1 MWYEKGPIPI
11 QICVKTNHTEKSIG
25 KKTRPYICLG
35 GALGLFGGRRAAL
48 WESEGPLLGPLG
60 GSQWPLAAPWGV
72 FRLLLGRSSGA
83 LWTHLGSFFASPGC
97 SSAALLALS
106 GRSLR
111 ALWALWMA
119 SWEPPWFSFRALRM
133 LCWLCQG
140 QQQASEMKIESD
152 IGFVVH

>member
-1 MWYEKGPIPI
+1 MVST
-11 QICVKTNHTEKSIG
+11 QIFLKTNHKEKSIR
-25 KKTRPYICLG
+25 KKTRPYISLG
-35 GALGLFGGRRAAL
+35 RALGLFGGHRAAL
-48 WESEGPLLGPLG
+48 WESLKTLWGPLG

-83 LWTHLGSFFASPGC
+83 LWTHLGSFFGSPGC

-106 GRSLR
+106 GRSLG

-119 SWEPPWFSFRALRM
+119 SWEHPWFSFRVLRM

-140 QQQASEMKIESD
+140 QESPPEK
-152 IGFVVH
+152 